1 MAMKKAP
8 AEQYE
13 GHGESSVAP
22 SPKKGTFLQVGT
34 VIPNLATKGTSPN
47 VKTSTSSGGEQ

>member
-1 MAMKKAP
+1 MATKKAP
-8 AEQYE
+8 TEQYE

-22 SPKKGTFLQVGT
+22 SVKKGTFEQVGT
-34 VIPNLATKGTSPN
+34 FIPMASKAISPN